1 MTNVKKLLDVL
12 RERLAV
18 RSDSALAD
26 ELGVD
31 ASVICRARG
40 DERLGNA
47 LIVRISERL
56 DLTVKQIH
64 QLGA

>member
-1 MTNVKKLLDVL
+1 MTNVKKLLDTL
-12 RERLAV
+12 RERLEV

-40 DERLGNA
+40 GGRLGNS
-47 LIVRISERL
+47 LTVRISERM